1 MERRNFIKQSFL
13 GIGAVSSSMKVE
25 KAQFKLNYSPKFG
38 TFKHHAGE
46 DLLKQISF
54 MAEVG
59 FKGLTDDG
67 MRNRTPELQKKIAA
81 QLQKHDML
89 MGVMAAHKYYWSEPC
104 LPSGKENY
112 RTEFLENIKSSVEIA
127 KRVNGKW
134 LVVMPGTID
143 GRLDMGYQTSNVIE
157 VLKRA
162 CDILEPHGL
171 TMVLEPV
178 NREIP
183 NLFLTTINQAYS
195 ICKAVDS
202 PSCKIM
208 NDLYHQ
214 QITEGNLLFNIEK
227 AWDEI
232 ACFQVAD
239 NPGRME
245 PFTGEINFTN
255 IFKRIHAKGYKGVI
269 GMEHGN
275 SIDGK
280 AGEKAI
286 IDAYLRADN
295 F

>member
-1 MERRNFIKQSFL
+1 MERRKFIKQSVL
-13 GIGAVSSSMKVE
+13 GVAATTFHPATQ
-25 KAQFKLNYSPKFG
+25 KANFKLNYAPKFG
-38 TFKHHAGE
+38 TFKHHAGD
-46 DLLKQISF
+46 DLINQINF

-67 MRNRTPELQKKIAA
+67 MRNRPVDVQKKIGA
-81 QLQKHDML
+81 QLEKHNMM

-104 LPSGKENY
+104 LTSGKSNY
-112 RTEFLENIKSSVEIA
+112 IDEFLKEIKASIEIA

-143 GRLDMGYQTSNVIE
+143 GRLDLGYQTSNVVE
-157 VLKRA
+157 ALRRA
-162 CDILEPHGL
+162 SDILEPHGL
-171 TMVLEPV
+171 TMVIEAV

-183 NLFLTTINQAYS
+183 NLFLTTISQGYS
-195 ICKAVDS
+195 ICKAVNS

-255 IFKRIHAKGYKGVI
+255 IFKRLHDKGYKGVI

-275 SIDGK
+275 SKGGK
-280 AGEKAI
+280 EGEKAVI
-286 IDAYLRADN
+286 EAYLRADN
-295 F
+295 Y